1 MIFDW
6 DKYQKDKECSL
17 ITCDS
22 DTLPHHV
29 ALSSSHVKPGVLCEI
44 NIRKGFNYKKFK
56 NCRIG
61 KMYLGSVKNARL

>member
-44 NIRKGFNYKKFK
+44 NIRKGFN
-56 NCRIG
+56 
-61 KMYLGSVKNARL
+61 